1 MPARS
6 PSEDLGRSLWVGAVL
21 PEKRAM
27 SSHPRPRATRVR
39 CDGAGDLP
47 VTLERSR
54 TRGRS
59 RRESRSDSVP
69 SIDVESLAGNPAGT
83 I

>member
-27 SSHPRPRATRVR
+27 SSHPREPPES
-39 CDGAGDLP
+39 G
-47 VTLERSR
+47 VTGPGIYR
-54 TRGRS
+54 
-59 RRESRSDSVP
+59 
-69 SIDVESLAGNPAGT
+69 
-83 I
+83 